1 MTAALYRTLRCVLVL
16 LALLLTAM
24 PSMAQVWPGKTVRII
39 VPFSAGSTPDIVA
52 RLIANGLREQY
63 PGSTFLVENKP
74 GASGNI
80 GTDMVA
86 KAAPD
91 GSTLGVSI
99 GGPLAIN
106 TLLFSQ
112 LPYDPGKDIAPIMQ
126 LVTQPSALAVNPGLK
141 VNTVGEL
148 IGLLKA
154 NPGKYNFA
162 SIGNGSLSHLAMEA
176 VALKAGTKLVHV
188 PYPSSP
194 QAMTAVIRGDAQI
207 ACLPAIAVTPQ
218 ASSGAVK
225 ILAVSTAKRSPYL
238 PDVPTLTE
246 VGIDVEADAWNGL
259 IAPGGTAKVLIDQI
273 NRDVVAIMQSKKVRD
288 KLTAQL
294 MEPVRGTPEE
304 LRARIDGEI
313 ARWAPVIKAAKIKIN

>member
-1 MTAALYRTLRCVLVL
+1 MTAALYRRLRCVLVL

-52 RLIANGLREQY
+52 RLIANGLTEQY

-112 LPYDPGKDIAPIMQ
+112 LPYDPAKDIAPIAQ

-148 IGLLKA
+148 IALLKA
-154 NPGKYNFA
+154 T
-162 SIGNGSLSHLAMEA
+162 LANII
-176 VALKAGTKLVHV
+176 LR
-188 PYPSSP
+188 PS
-194 QAMTAVIRGDAQI
+194 ATAR
-207 ACLPAIAVTPQ
+207 CRTW
-218 ASSGAVK
+218 
-225 ILAVSTAKRSPYL
+225 R
-238 PDVPTLTE
+238 
-246 VGIDVEADAWNGL
+246 W
-259 IAPGGTAKVLIDQI
+259 
-273 NRDVVAIMQSKKVRD
+273 RR
-288 KLTAQL
+288 
-294 MEPVRGTPEE
+294 
-304 LRARIDGEI
+304 LR
-313 ARWAPVIKAAKIKIN
+313 

>member
-112 LPYDPGKDIAPIMQ
+112 LPYDPGKDIAPITQ

-148 IGLLKA
+148 IALLKA

-194 QAMTAVIRGDAQI
+194 QAMAAVIRGDAEI
-207 ACLPAIAVTPQ
+207 ACLPAIVVTPQ

>member
-112 LPYDPGKDIAPIMQ
+112 LPYDPGKDIAPITQ
-126 LVTQPSALAVNPGLK
+126 LVTQPSALVVNPGLK

-148 IGLLKA
+148 IALLKA
-154 NPGKYNFA
+154 SPGKYNFA